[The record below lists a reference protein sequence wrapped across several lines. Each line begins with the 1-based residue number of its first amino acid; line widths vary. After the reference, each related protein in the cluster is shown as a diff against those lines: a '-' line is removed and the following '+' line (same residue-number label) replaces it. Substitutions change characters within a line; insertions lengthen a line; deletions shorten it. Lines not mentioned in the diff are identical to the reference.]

1 MCGNDEVDELMSSAI
16 SVSTP
21 RKAEPV
27 DMTFELTH
35 ATVEGLTRPF
45 HTDLTR
51 IHEVLCYNIWV
62 DLIGVHISNA
72 TENQFHNSPR
82 YPYFAL
88 RMRTGLPEELLK
100 ISEDLNDTIYDLRAK
115 AHIMVFVQTM
125 AYEDSVAYLDTFK
138 SARYYR
144 NMMNNQIGFVEDLR
158 VLAYGTNEGAEIER
172 SCNVT
177 YMMNSIGLDVWTT
190 GDMKPAYNHFTS
202 LNEDRLI
209 FLLKIL
215 RELRASIAVAASA
228 RHLPYDLL
236 ETLRWRLREF
246 DQRGLYS
253 RACSTVTWAS
263 PVESQFVA
271 DSETWWL
278 VTHCKQ
284 SA

>member
-115 AHIMVFVQTM
+115 DHIMAFVHTM
-125 AYEDSVAYLDTFK
+125 AYEDSVAYLDTCN
-138 SARYYR
+138 SARFYR
-144 NMMNNQIGFVEDLR
+144 DMMNNQICFVQDLR
-158 VLAYGTNEGAEIER
+158 VLAHGTDKRVETQRMCNEAYMLESLGL
-172 SCNVT
+172 SSWSVT
-177 YMMNSIGLDVWTT
+177 N
-190 GDMKPAYNHFTS
+190 MKSAYNHFTS

-228 RHLPYDLL
+228 KHLPDDLL
-236 ETLRWRLREF
+236 AKLRLRLREF
-246 DQRGLYS
+246 DQHSLYS
-253 RACSTVTWAS
+253 LACSTVAWAS
-263 PVESQFVA
+263 PAETQFVA

-278 VTHCKQ
+278 VTNCKQ